1 MRYFFTHAGQGATAE
16 RARAISRACR
26 SRPLLVIT
34 VLFTMLGLVAPPI
47 AVAQVDPSATSQP
60 VIVTFASADGSTFRT
75 VLAQPADVAAVE
87 TALAGDGYA
96 GIPNGVLAYGDG
108 GVNAPH
114 GWHMVDT
121 ALADMTIE
129 VCDGTAS
136 MVDADVTYWVETVG
150 RFCPWS
156 ATVLAIEP
164 VDPSNGG
171 TEDPDDEALEQ
182 LVQEI
187 IAVLTR
193 ILDDLLNDTSD

>member
-1 MRYFFTHAGQGATAE
+1 MHYLFAKAGHRGSVSHG
-16 RARAISRACR
+16 RR
-26 SRPLLVIT
+26 SRPLLFVT
-34 VLFTMLGLVAPPI
+34 VLFAMLVLVAPPI
-47 AVAQVDPSATSQP
+47 VIAQVDPGATSQP

-75 VLAQPADVAAVE
+75 VLAQPADIAAVE

-96 GIPNGVLAYGDG
+96 GIPNGALAYGDG

-114 GWHMVDT
+114 DWHMQDT

-136 MVDADVTYWVETVG
+136 MVDEDVTYWVETVG

-156 ATVLAIEP
+156 ATVQAVEP
-164 VDPSNGG
+164 VDPSDGG
-171 TEDPDDEALEQ
+171 TEDPDDAALEQ

-187 IAVLTR
+187 IALLTR
-193 ILDDLLNDTSD
+193 ILDELLIE

>member
-1 MRYFFTHAGQGATAE
+1 MRYLFTKEGHGATAG
-16 RARAISRACR
+16 RARARR
-26 SRPLLVIT
+26 SRPLLFAT
-34 VLFTMLGLVAPPI
+34 VLFAMLVLVAPPI
-47 AVAQVDPSATSQP
+47 AIAQTDPGATSQP

-75 VLAQPADVAAVE
+75 VLAQPADIAAVE

-114 GWHMVDT
+114 GWHMQET
-121 ALADMTIE
+121 ALADTTIE

-136 MVDADVTYWVETVG
+136 MVDADITYWVETVG

-156 ATVLAIEP
+156 ATVLEIEP
-164 VDPSNGG
+164 VNPPDDG
-171 TEDPDDEALEQ
+171 TEVPDDEALEQ

-193 ILDDLLNDTSD
+193 ILADLVNESSD